1 MAAKRTVEQV
11 MRELERRERERGL
24 LAMAGAPATMK
35 GGLLSSAAMP
45 PVDREASRA
54 ALGDVVAAVDAR
66 PNVGN
71 GADSMRPEASPR
83 PVVGLLGTAPAKMRP
98 SRGLLSPEGMADREP
113 ERSFGLGQI
122 GSFIDDFIGG
132 GAMGRLAAERR
143 ARERTERQQA
153 AHDRAFALAT
163 GKGAFDP
170 EAYALAMAEQGVAPD
185 MAGLMQLEGVADSQD
200 VRGMRGREERREV
213 TAGALAPILRAD
225 EAALSSALPGV
236 LEYLQSQ
243 GMPYSG
249 PTDPAALSS
258 AVGAGMGA
266 NAYLDNDRGERAL
279 AENIRS
285 NVAGEEYRN
294 RDFGFRQQVD
304 ERNFGY
310 QRERDRADDAYRYS
324 RAEAEDSY
332 RRWQMEN
339 DLTRSDIE
347 GRVLRKAIE
356 QGAENLTPEE
366 RAVYDRAVT
375 VTGQGA
381 FGWGGMMPG
390 VPGVPGAVPGVAPPS
405 APPSAPARQPQGNG
419 TRQAPARPMSEADF
433 ESLPVGAWFINP
445 ADGRVMQKER

>member
-11 MRELERRERERGL
+11 LRDLEREERKRGL
-24 LAMAGAPATMK
+24 LAMAGASAPK
-35 GGLLSSAAMP
+35 GGLLAIAAP
-45 PVDREASRA
+45 A
-54 ALGDVVAAVDAR
+54 AARAAVDAATTVIDAL

-71 GADSMRPEASPR
+71 GRDSIRPAKPSGGAVR
-83 PVVGLLGTAPAKMRP
+83 GLLGTSPAKAGGV
-98 SRGLLSPEGMADREP
+98 RGLLSPSGLGTSEP
-113 ERSFGLGQI
+113 PQERSLVNRAGNFL
-122 GSFIDDFIGG
+122 DDFLFG
-132 GAMGRLAAERR
+132 GAASELRAERR
-143 ARERTERQQA
+143 ERERTEGQRA
-153 AHDRAFALAT
+153 AHDEAFAEAMA
-163 GKGAFDP
+163 GGAFDP
-170 EAYALAMAEQGVAPD
+170 STYGQAIARRGFAPD
-185 MAGLMQLEGVADSQD
+185 MAGVLQLEGVTDSQD
-200 VRGMRGREERREV
+200 VRGQRGRQERREV
-213 TAGALAPILRAD
+213 TSGALAPVLQAD
-225 EAALSSALPGV
+225 EAARSSALPGV

-243 GMPYSG
+243 GMPYEG
-249 PTDPAALSS
+249 PTDPAALSA

-279 AENIRS
+279 AETVRS
-285 NVAGEEYRN
+285 NMAGEEYRN
-294 RDFGFRQQVD
+294 RDFGFRQEVD
-304 ERNFGY
+304 QRNFGY

-390 VPGVPGAVPGVAPPS
+390 VPGAVPGVTPPAAPS
-405 APPSAPARQPQGNG
+405 AAPARQPQGNG
-419 TRQAPARPMSEADF
+419 TRQAPARPQSEADF
-433 ESLPVGAWFINP
+433 ERLPVGAWFINP

>member
-1 MAAKRTVEQV
+1 MAGKRTVEQV
-11 MRELERRERERGL
+11 LRELEREERKRGL
-24 LAMAGAPATMK
+24 LGMGGAPASLK
-35 GGLLSSAAMP
+35 GGLLSSAA
-45 PVDREASRA
+45 A
-54 ALGDVVAAVDAR
+54 APNESAAAFDVAAQAVDAM

-71 GADSMRPEASPR
+71 GRDSMRPANPSKG
-83 PVVGLLGTAPAKMRP
+83 PVTGLLGTAPVKAGGV
-98 SRGLLSPEGMADREP
+98 RGLLSPAAPGVPQPQMP
-113 ERSFGLGQI
+113 QERSALSRAGNFL
-122 GSFIDDFIGG
+122 DDFLFG
-132 GAMGRLAAERR
+132 GAAGERSAERR
-143 ARERTERQQA
+143 ERERAQAQA
-153 AHDRAFALAT
+153 AAHEAAFA
-163 GKGAFDP
+163 
-170 EAYALAMAEQGVAPD
+170 EAMAGGSFDAAAYSQAMAQRGAAPD
-185 MAGLMQLEGVADSQD
+185 MAGLMQLEGVTDSQD
-200 VRGMRGREERREV
+200 VRGQRGRQERREV
-213 TAGALAPILRAD
+213 TAGALAPVVRPGAPTD
-225 EAALSSALPGV
+225 ALPGV

-419 TRQAPARPMSEADF
+419 TRQAPARPMSETDF